1 MTNFV
6 ERVKS
11 HAYLP
16 LDEVIV
22 VGSGVLDVLGLRE
35 ANDIDLLASVA
46 AFERIKLEP
55 SLSSKFEPGEENASE
70 ANFLEGGEIEIWLD
84 WREVDGQLWDYDYLN
99 QSAFCVDGVKFAA
112 PEKVLQWKR
121 AMGRSKDRRDIK
133 LLEEYLR
140 ERD

>member
-1 MTNFV
+1 MANFV

-11 HAYLP
+11 HVYLP

-22 VGSGVLDVLGLRE
+22 IGSGVLDVLGLRE
-35 ANDIDLLASVA
+35 ANDIDLLASSA
-46 AFERIKLEP
+46 AFEQLQLES
-55 SLSSKFEPGEENASE
+55 SLSLKPEPGRKGADA
-70 ANFLEGGEIEIWLD
+70 ANFLEGGELEVWLD
-84 WREVDGQLWDYDYLN
+84 WKKVDGQLWDYDYLN

-121 AMGRSKDRRDIK
+121 AMGRSKDQRDIK

>member
-1 MTNFV
+1 MANFV

-22 VGSGVLDVLGLRE
+22 VGSGVLYVLGLRE
-35 ANDIDLLASVA
+35 ANDIDLLAGAA
-46 AFERIKLEP
+46 AFEQLRLEP
-55 SLSSKFEPGEENASE
+55 SLSSKFEPGGEKANET
-70 ANFLEGGEIEIWLD
+70 NFLEGGEIEVWLD
-84 WREVDGQLWDYDYLN
+84 WREVDGRLWDYDYLN
-99 QSAFCVDGVKFAA
+99 RSAFCVDGVKFAA

-121 AMGRSKDRRDIK
+121 AMGRSKDQRDIK

-140 ERD
+140 E

>member
-1 MTNFV
+1 MANFV

-11 HAYLP
+11 HAYL
-16 LDEVIV
+16 LLGEVIV
-22 VGSGVLDVLGLRE
+22 VGGGVLDALGLRE
-35 ANDIDLLASVA
+35 ANDIDLLASAA
-46 AFERIKLEP
+46 AFERLQLEP
-55 SLSSKFEPGEENASE
+55 SLSLKPEPGGKNTGA
-70 ANFLEGGEIEIWLD
+70 ADFLEGSGLEIWLD
-84 WREVDGQLWDYDYLN
+84 WRKIDGQLWDYDYLN

-121 AMGRSKDRRDIK
+121 AMGRSKDQRDIK